1 MDKRTPAKREFLSAT
16 GSLRISYAL
25 GQVFV
30 SIDRARSTIAHYKEF
45 LVTQQA
51 AQLAPIEAT
60 LVDTLSSI
68 RGARSVFRAFEAG
81 SDSLDDAEKLVIENR
96 ENMPLDS

>member
-1 MDKRTPAKREFLSAT
+1 MDKRTTVKREFLSAT
-16 GSLRISYAL
+16 GSLKISCSL

-45 LVTQQA
+45 LITQQA

-60 LVDTLSSI
+60 LVDTLNSI
-68 RGARSVFRAFEAG
+68 RGARSAFRAFEAD
-81 SDSLDDAEKLVIENR
+81 SDSLDDAEELAVETR
-96 ENMPLDS
+96 DNMPLDS